1 MTRLLAIP
9 LLLGLLGLLGL
20 GPVVAAVYLAVAL
33 NSHGTRPMPEVHD
46 A

>member
-9 LLLGLLGLLGL
+9 LLLGLLGL

-33 NSHGTRPMPEVHD
+33 NSRCARPTPEVRD

>member
-9 LLLGLLGLLGL
+9 LLLGR
-20 GPVVAAVYLAVAL
+20 GPVVAAVYLAVTL
-33 NSHGTRPMPEVHD
+33 NSLCARPTPEVHD

>member
-9 LLLGLLGLLGL
+9 LLLG
-20 GPVVAAVYLAVAL
+20 PVVAAVYLAVTLSSRCAQP
-33 NSHGTRPMPEVHD
+33 TPEVHD